1 MALSEAQKAVAKSEK
16 RWKVMCFGRRSGKTT
31 MAIRQ
36 MIKYASQPNKVIWY
50 VSPSYRMS
58 KEIVWHKLTDILGD
72 LRWIAKKHETELTV
86 HLKNNSVISLKGSDN
101 RDSLRG
107 RAIDFLV
114 LDEAADIHPSTF
126 YEVLRP
132 SLADTQGHLLVAGTP
147 KGKNWFY
154 ELYNKGQTD
163 SDWDSWKVT
172 TAEGGFVTEEEI
184 EESKELLDSRTFAQE
199 MLADFVESGNKIM
212 YNFDV
217 AECVKPWT
225 NGVPGTIMIGQ
236 DFNVGFMTA
245 VIFAKTETG
254 LHAFD
259 EIVITSSNTD
269 EMVQEIRNRY
279 PTQKIFVMP
288 DPSAKA
294 MKSSAAG
301 RSDISILANAGFIVK
316 APNRHT
322 PVRDTVNAVNSL
334 LKNANGE
341 RKLYF
346 DPNCKKTIES
356 MDRWQYKEGTMIPE
370 KDGAVDYSHLCDCVR
385 YMVDYLYPVRK
396 QFTPQQPSR
405 WSHKIGAY

>member
-1 MALSEAQKAVAKSEK
+1 MALSEAQRAVAKSDK

-36 MIKYASQPNKVIWY
+36 MIKYASQPNKVVWY

-58 KEIVWHKLTDILGD
+58 KEIVWHKLTDILSD

-107 RAIDFLV
+107 RSIDFLV

-163 SDWDSWKVT
+163 EDWQSWKVT
-172 TAEGGFVTEEEI
+172 TAEGGFVTENEI
-184 EESKELLDSRTFAQE
+184 EEAKELLDSRTFAQE

-217 AECVKPWT
+217 AESVKPWT
-225 NGVPGTIMIGQ
+225 NGVPGTIMIAQ

-245 VIFAKTETG
+245 VIFAKTENG

-279 PTQKIFVMP
+279 PNNKVFVFP

-294 MKSSAAG
+294 LKSSAAG

-322 PVRDTVNAVNSL
+322 AVRDTVNAVNSL

-346 DPNCKKTIES
+346 DPRCKKTIES

-385 YMVDYLYPVRK
+385 YIVDYLYPVRK
-396 QFTPQQPSR
+396 QFTPQPEAR
-405 WSHKIGAY
+405 WSHKIGA

>member
-1 MALSEAQKAVAKSEK
+1 
-16 RWKVMCFGRRSGKTT
+16 

-36 MIKYASQPNKVIWY
+36 MIKYASQPNKVVWY

-58 KEIVWHKLTDILGD
+58 KEIVWHKLTDILSD

-163 SDWDSWKVT
+163 EDWQSWKVT
-172 TAEGGFVTEEEI
+172 TAEGGFVTENEI
-184 EESKELLDSRTFAQE
+184 EEAKELLDSRTFAQE

-217 AECVKPWT
+217 AESVKPWT
-225 NGVPGTIMIGQ
+225 NGVPGTIMIAQ

-245 VIFAKTETG
+245 VIFAKTENG

-279 PTQKIFVMP
+279 PSNKVFVFP

-294 MKSSAAG
+294 LKSSAAG

-322 PVRDTVNAVNSL
+322 AVRDTVNAVNSL

-341 RKLYF
+341 RKLY
-346 DPNCKKTIES
+346 C
-356 MDRWQYKEGTMIPE
+356 
-370 KDGAVDYSHLCDCVR
+370 
-385 YMVDYLYPVRK
+385 
-396 QFTPQQPSR
+396 
-405 WSHKIGAY
+405 